1 MRAKTVNEM
10 GMTSASGIGGSL
22 QTPQSKRRLT
32 RAEADLEREGELEE
46 EQVHPDDKIGNMML
60 KKMGVPSYFKS
71 NKKEQSVSQK
81 KVDEGSVNPHDT
93 FGLSLLDRMGI
104 PNYFEGD
111 GDETHQKD
119 VEKVRKPYVPKGY
132 ANTKTDSPDNT
143 TGNYKGS

>member
-10 GMTSASGIGGSL
+10 SMSSASGIGGSI

-32 RAEADLEREGELEE
+32 KAEVDLEREGELEE

-60 KKMGVPSYFKS
+60 KKTGTPTYFES
-71 NKKEQSVSQK
+71 DKKKQTVSQK
-81 KVDEGSVNPHDT
+81 KVDEGSVSPHDD
-93 FGLSLLDRMGI
+93 FGLKLLARLGI

-132 ANTKTDSPDNT
+132 ANTQTDAPGNT